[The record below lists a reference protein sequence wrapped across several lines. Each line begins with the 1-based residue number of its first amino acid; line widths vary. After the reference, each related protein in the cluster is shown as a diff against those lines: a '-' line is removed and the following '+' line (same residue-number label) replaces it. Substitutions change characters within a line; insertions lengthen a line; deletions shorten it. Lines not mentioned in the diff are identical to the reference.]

1 MFPLFALQTFEWAQ
15 KFAHWF
21 NFFINLHCETI
32 TFYGT
37 VNEHTTQEGPSK
49 HELPRGIGRETQT
62 QSVENGGWGLS
73 CWVVQRE
80 MFWTLHGHWRVVI
93 QGEAVQRGFWELCI
107 WGLWQTMS
115 NWLEVVD
122 MGHKKLFKGLIWET
136 KRLFLEDCKS
146 IVLKSCDKWQTM
158 FNLRGCWR
166 GRQGIVRI
174 IF

>member
-1 MFPLFALQTFEWAQ
+1 M
-15 KFAHWF
+15 
-21 NFFINLHCETI
+21 
-32 TFYGT
+32 
-37 VNEHTTQEGPSK
+37 NEHTAEEDPSK
-49 HELPRGIGRETQT
+49 HELPRGIRRETQT

-122 MGHKKLFKGLIWET
+122 MGHKKLFKGLTWET

-146 IVLKSCDKWQTM
+146 IVLKSCDVTNDKQCLTWEVVDVGDKEL
-158 FNLRGCWR
+158 LRLFSRYLKNTYFPSNSLLMTYCS
-166 GRQGIVRI
+166 
-174 IF
+174 FSLTYS

>member
-1 MFPLFALQTFEWAQ
+1 MFPLFALQNFEWAQ

-62 QSVENGGWGLS
+62 QSVENGVGGLS

-80 MFWTLHGHWRVVI
+80 MFEYHTDIVEMEYRGRDCSKRILRALYWGTVTNNVQLVRGCWHGTQEI
-93 QGEAVQRGFWELCI
+93 FQR
-107 WGLWQTMS
+107 
-115 NWLEVVD
+115 VD
-122 MGHKKLFKGLIWET
+122 MGDKETVLRGLLEHCIKKL
-136 KRLFLEDCKS
+136 
-146 IVLKSCDKWQTM
+146 WQMT
-158 FNLRGCWR
+158 NN
-166 GRQGIVRI
+166 V
-174 IF
+174 